1 MVWLCLTPLYTDL
14 YNNTMREEEI
24 KDLVQDYMS
33 CYDDIHNTDNIHEYV
48 DGMLPTY
55 YSVTYNEYNK
65 HNGKPFYIKISQD
78 MVCMT
83 IWKIMN
89 IELYTE
95 YYYMF
100 MTEFNKVVEEMEE
113 E

>member
-1 MVWLCLTPLYTDL
+1 
-14 YNNTMREEEI
+14 MREEEI
-24 KDLVQDYMS
+24 KELVQDYME
-33 CYDDIHNTDNIHEYV
+33 CYDDIHNMDNIHEYV

-55 YSVTYNEYNK
+55 LGETYSEYHEHIGTPLN
-65 HNGKPFYIKISQD
+65 IEITQD
-78 MVCMT
+78 MVGKEF
-83 IWKIMN
+83 WQIMN
-89 IELYTE
+89 LELYAE